1 MAQTPFAPRT
11 IPVGANQLLLTDEA
25 FLNGYQAGHLAY
37 LAHDRATR
45 FSDTSL
51 RKLLLAML
59 DNLDFPEAYR
69 FGFVVGWLLTFA
81 RSAPPDHA
89 LA

>member
-1 MAQTPFAPRT
+1 MAQTPFVPRT
-11 IPVGANQLLLTDEA
+11 IPIGANQLLLTDEA
-25 FLNGYQAGHLAY
+25 FLNGYQTGHLAY

-51 RKLLLAML
+51 RKLLLAVL
-59 DNLDFPEAYR
+59 DNLNFPEAYR

-81 RSAPPDHA
+81 SKGPHESAPA
-89 LA
+89 